1 MPDISTYGRDCIS
14 YVKLLMKVSGMSL
27 AEPRMLPHMA
37 QASQLRSREDRR
49 GVVQQGF
56 VIN

>member
-14 YVKLLMKVSGMSL
+14 YVKLLMKVSGMSR

-49 GVVQQGF
+49 GVVQQG
-56 VIN
+56 